1 MAMSMNSF
9 HARSRRPAAPAKAAP
24 KREADNTK
32 PAGLERADVLL
43 VRQGLAFSR
52 AEARRL
58 IEAGRIAHADGRVG
72 RPAQLLA
79 DATRLVLLADNGD
92 SQAPHLE
99 HA

>member
-9 HARSRRPAAPAKAAP
+9 HARSRRPAAKAAP
-24 KREADNTK
+24 VRDADSVK

-43 VRQGLAFSR
+43 VRQGLAPSR

-58 IEAGRIAHADGRVG
+58 IEAGRIGHADGRVG

-92 SQAPHLE
+92 ARAPHLE